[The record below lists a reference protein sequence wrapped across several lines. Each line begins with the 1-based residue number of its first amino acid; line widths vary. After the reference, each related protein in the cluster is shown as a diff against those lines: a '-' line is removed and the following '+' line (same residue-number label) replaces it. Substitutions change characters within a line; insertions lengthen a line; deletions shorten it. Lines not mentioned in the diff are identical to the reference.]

1 MEEKQ
6 NLTNEQ
12 LEAALSSSRSKAT
25 VFKIVTYGGN
35 LYVCDRADPNRHHLS
50 DPRAGGWISARQKYR
65 EDQKTA
71 Q

>member
-25 VFKIVTYGGN
+25 VFKIV
-35 LYVCDRADPNRHHLS
+35 CDRADPNRHHLS
-50 DPRAGGWISARQKYR
+50 DPRAGGRISARQKYR